1 MISAMLDLE
10 TLSTRN
16 DAAIISIGLVKFD
29 ANGVIDSQGWAFDL
43 SKVTGHID
51 PGTVRWWMEQSDT
64 ARAFS
69 FYGKEDPVGVSSAVA
84 GFLKGCDEVWAND
97 PDFDHVIL
105 KSWWAGLHAA
115 HGYRPGPFP
124 IHHRAARSFRT
135 LMAEA
140 RACSIDTETAYQHVV
155 AHNPIDDAAAQA
167 RAVIMVRK
175 ALRAGREVSL

>member
-10 TLSTRN
+10 TLSTRH

-29 ANGVIDSQGWAFDL
+29 SNGVVDSAGWALDL

-51 PGTVRWWMEQSDT
+51 PSTVAWWMGQGSFAQE
-64 ARAFS
+64 FS
-69 FYGKEDPVGVSSAVA
+69 FKGKEDPHLVA
-84 GFLKGCDEVWAND
+84 QHVKTFLAGCDEVWAND

-105 KSWWAGLHAA
+105 KSWWASLTPK
-115 HGYRPGPFP
+115 PGPFP

-140 RACSIDTETAYQHVV
+140 RACSIDTAAAFAGIV

-167 RAVIMVRK
+167 RAVIQVRK
-175 ALRAGREVSL
+175 ALRAGREVAV

>member
-29 ANGVIDSQGWAFDL
+29 ANGVIDSAGWALDK
-43 SKVTGHID
+43 SKITGHID
-51 PGTVRWWMEQSDT
+51 VGTVVWWMDQNEA
-64 ARAFS
+64 ARDFS
-69 FYGKEDPVGVSSAVA
+69 FRGKEDPVAVSHQVA
-84 GFLKGCDEVWAND
+84 AFLKGCDEVWAND

-105 KSWWAGLHAA
+105 KSWWARLLT
-115 HGYRPGPFP
+115 PGPFP

-140 RACSIDTETAYQHVV
+140 RACGIDTEAAYQHTV

>member
-1 MISAMLDLE
+1 MTTSAMLDLE
-10 TLSTRN
+10 ALSARH

-29 ANGVIDSQGWAFDL
+29 QAGVIDSAGWAFDL
-43 SKVTGHID
+43 NKVTGHID
-51 PGTVRWWMEQSDT
+51 PGTVRWWMDQNEA
-64 ARAFS
+64 AREFS
-69 FYGKEDPVGVSSAVA
+69 FKGKEDPHQVA
-84 GFLKGCDEVWAND
+84 QHVKMFLAGTDEVWAND

-105 KSWWAGLHAA
+105 KSWWNALT
-115 HGYRPGPFP
+115 PKVGPFP

-140 RACSIDTETAYQHVV
+140 RACSIDVESAFQHMV

-167 RAVIMVRK
+167 RAVILVRK

>member
-1 MISAMLDLE
+1 MLDLE

-29 ANGVIDSQGWAFDL
+29 ANGVIDSAGWAFDL
-43 SKVTGHID
+43 SKVFGHID
-51 PGTVRWWMEQSDT
+51 ANTVAWWMQQNEAAKD
-64 ARAFS
+64 FS
-69 FYGKEDPVGVSSAVA
+69 FKGKEDPNTVSAAVA

-105 KSWWAGLHAA
+105 KSWWVGLHTVNR
-115 HGYRPGPFP
+115 YNPGPWP

-135 LMAEA
+135 LMAEG
-140 RACSIDTETAYQHVV
+140 RACGVDIKSAYSGKV

-175 ALRAGREVSL
+175 ALRAGREVHI